1 MRDGLEL
8 VLADAA
14 ELVLAGASGW
24 FTLESLAPISYKSPP
39 VALPD
44 SVVKERGHA
53 RGLSMRYCV
62 CLCLVAAALTPAAA
76 GEFPFEGYVAADS
89 AEIAS
94 GPGRRFY
101 VTDKLP
107 RGTKVE
113 VYRED
118 DAGWLAIRPPEGSFS
133 WLPAEHVEELED
145 GVGKVKSAAECWIG
159 TAIEQVPEH
168 KSQVSLK
175 VGELVE
181 IIDRKQVKTADGQAV
196 WLKIA
201 PPAGEFRFIHSRDV
215 SREPVAV
222 DIPEPEEPIAV
233 DSETAQEDSA
243 TSEPRQFRPSESA
256 IALRDIDEV
265 RSKLAAMR
273 EDLAGLAGSSKDAR
287 RLPRPSAPN
296 AIGDVELAQY
306 KSSVESDRPLSPD
319 GFVPRRRRES
329 ESLAAAPV
337 TSQART
343 RTQFEP
349 LPRVAQSRPLATAI
363 NPVTSQPT
371 SVNASSSFAARLE
384 QLDVELSLM
393 LAQDKSTWN
402 LAGIRQR
409 VEQLVASG
417 PTPAERGQARLLL
430 DKIKQFEETFDVSGY
445 GPLAAASGTGG
456 EAGAGSPYA
465 PRYDAKG
472 WLKPVI
478 SRAKPAAPYAVV
490 DADGKPL
497 CFVTPSP
504 GLNLGRYANKEVG
517 LYGTRGYIEALK
529 TPHLVAERVI
539 DLGRHAEQVS
549 SLPVR

>member
-1 MRDGLEL
+1 
-8 VLADAA
+8 
-14 ELVLAGASGW
+14 
-24 FTLESLAPISYKSPP
+24 
-39 VALPD
+39 
-44 SVVKERGHA
+44 
-53 RGLSMRYCV
+53 MRYCV

-76 GEFPFEGYVAADS
+76 AEFPFEGYVTADS

-133 WLPAEHVEELED
+133 WLPAEHVEEIEE

-159 TAIEQVPEH
+159 TTIEQVPEH

-175 VGELVE
+175 AGELVE
-181 IIDRKQVKTADGQAV
+181 IIDRKQVKTAEGSEQ

-222 DIPEPEEPIAV
+222 DIPEPEVAAESSA
-233 DSETAQEDSA
+233 ETASTNDQA
-243 TSEPRQFRPSESA
+243 AEPRHFRPSESA

-273 EDLAGLAGSSKDAR
+273 EDLAGLAGSSAEKR
-287 RLPRPSAPN
+287 RLPRASAPN

-319 GFVPRRRRES
+319 GFVPRRRREN
-329 ESLAAAPV
+329 ESLAAPV

-343 RTQFEP
+343 RAPLEP
-349 LPRVAQSRPLATAI
+349 LPRVAQSRPLAATASPI
-363 NPVTSQPT
+363 PSMPPSTNTSD
-371 SVNASSSFAARLE
+371 SFAERLE
-384 QLDVELSLM
+384 KLDVELSLM

-430 DKIKQFEETFDVSGY
+430 EKIKQFEETFEVSGY
-445 GPLAAASGTGG
+445 GPLAAAASGE
-456 EAGAGSPYA
+456 EAAAGSPYA

>member
-1 MRDGLEL
+1 
-8 VLADAA
+8 
-14 ELVLAGASGW
+14 
-24 FTLESLAPISYKSPP
+24 
-39 VALPD
+39 
-44 SVVKERGHA
+44 
-53 RGLSMRYCV
+53 MRYCV
-62 CLCLVAAALTPAAA
+62 CLFLVAAALTPAAA
-76 GEFPFEGYVAADS
+76 AEFPFEGYVAADS

-101 VTDKLP
+101 VTGKVP

-133 WLPAEHVEELED
+133 WLPAEHVEEIDD
-145 GVGKVKSAAECWIG
+145 GVGKVRSAAECWIG
-159 TAIEQVPEH
+159 TTIEQVPQH

-175 VGELVE
+175 AGELIE
-181 IIDRKQVKTADGQAV
+181 IIDRKQVKTADGKEE

-215 SREPVAV
+215 SREPVV
-222 DIPEPEEPIAV
+222 VEIPEPEVAAESSAEPA
-233 DSETAQEDSA
+233 SA
-243 TSEPRQFRPSESA
+243 DDQATEEPRHFRPSESA

-273 EDLAGLAGSSKDAR
+273 EDLAGLAGPRAEKR

-329 ESLAAAPV
+329 ESLAATPA

-343 RTQFEP
+343 RAPLEP
-349 LPRVAQSRPLATAI
+349 LPRVAQSRPLATAAS
-363 NPVTSQPT
+363 P
-371 SVNASSSFAARLE
+371 ASSMPASLNTTGSFAERLE
-384 QLDVELSLM
+384 KLDLELSLM

-402 LAGIRQR
+402 LAEIRQR

-445 GPLAAASGTGG
+445 GPLAAAANG
-456 EAGAGSPYA
+456 EEAAAGSPYA